1 MIETNI
7 IHNMD
12 CLEGMKL
19 IPDHFVDAIIC
30 DLPYGTTR
38 NTWDCIIPFDALWK
52 EYKRIIK
59 EKGAIIL
66 FGQGMFTARL
76 MMSNSA
82 WWRYNLVWNKT
93 QPSGFLNARRMP
105 LRTHED
111 ICVFY
116 KHRPTY
122 NPIMTTGV
130 RKTSSAESKRKCVK
144 TTNYGFHKL
153 MSYDSDMRFP
163 TSVIRVAKDIQHSAI
178 HPTQKPVALIEWL
191 VRTYTNPR
199 GIVMDNC
206 SGSGSLAIACIKTGR
221 NYICFEKDP
230 DYYRLSIER
239 IERYNVSSE
248 SEK

>member
-1 MIETNI
+1 
-7 IHNMD
+7 
-12 CLEGMKL
+12 
-19 IPDHFVDAIIC
+19 
-30 DLPYGTTR
+30 
-38 NTWDCIIPFDALWK
+38 
-52 EYKRIIK
+52 
-59 EKGAIIL
+59 
-66 FGQGMFTARL
+66 
-76 MMSNSA
+76 
-82 WWRYNLVWNKT
+82 
-93 QPSGFLNARRMP
+93 
-105 LRTHED
+105 
-111 ICVFY
+111 
-116 KHRPTY
+116 
-122 NPIMTTGV
+122 MTTGL

-163 TSVIRVAKDIQHSAI
+163 TSVIRMAKDIQHSAI

-191 VRTYTNPR
+191 VRTYTNP
-199 GIVMDNC
+199 GEIVMDNC

>member
-1 MIETNI
+1 
-7 IHNMD
+7 MD

-52 EYKRIIK
+52 EYKRVIK
-59 EKGAIIL
+59 ENGAIIL

-144 TTNYGFHKL
+144 TTNYGFHN
-153 MSYDSDMRFP
+153 
-163 TSVIRVAKDIQHSAI
+163 
-178 HPTQKPVALIEWL
+178 QKPVALIEWL
-191 VRTYTNPR
+191 VRTYTNP
-199 GIVMDNC
+199 GAIIMDNC

-248 SEK
+248 SEI